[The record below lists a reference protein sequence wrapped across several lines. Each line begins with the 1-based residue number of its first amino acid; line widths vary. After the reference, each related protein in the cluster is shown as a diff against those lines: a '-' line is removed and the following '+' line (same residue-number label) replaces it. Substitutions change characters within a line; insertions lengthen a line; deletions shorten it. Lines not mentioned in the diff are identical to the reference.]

1 MAALRWAAHP
11 LPRGNMATLQG
22 APGHWGHWGPGLLGP
37 RPASSPFHDDHQAGR
52 ALVGKPSDLESRYAI
67 VSAQK
72 CRFEPAPQVHVLA
85 PSLPPPS
92 ILARYVITG
101 DVFLAMV
108 SKGPPALNPWEM
120 QALDYQFPSQLMT
133 EPEGSPRSE
142 WRQLE
147 DPVMYP
153 GLYSTSGYDMMDI
166 LQLRV
171 TGRPN
176 PQIELG
182 AVDCSVAL
190 TLCDLNLPDQPI
202 VYASD
207 SFCELTGYSK
217 AEVLG
222 RNCRFLQSPGG
233 AMATAAKSGSGTD
246 KAAVHRMRL
255 AVHARKEI
263 QLKLTNFKKNGQ
275 RFKNVVSIVPID
287 LDTTGS
293 HYAVGF
299 HVEAN

>member
-1 MAALRWAAHP
+1 MASEA
-11 LPRGNMATLQG
+11 
-22 APGHWGHWGPGLLGP
+22 
-37 RPASSPFHDDHQAGR
+37 
-52 ALVGKPSDLESRYAI
+52 
-67 VSAQK
+67 
-72 CRFEPAPQVHVLA
+72 
-85 PSLPPPS
+85 PPP
-92 ILARYVITG
+92 
-101 DVFLAMV
+101 M
-108 SKGPPALNPWEM
+108 NPWEM
-120 QALDYQFPSQLMT
+120 QALDYQFRSQHVT
-133 EPEGSPRSE
+133 EPEGNPRSE

-147 DPVMYP
+147 DPVIYP
-153 GLYSTSGYDMMDI
+153 GLYSASGYDVMDI
-166 LQLRV
+166 LLRV

-190 TLCDLNLPDQPI
+190 TLCDLDLPDQPI

-222 RNCRFLQSPGG
+222 RNCRFLQFPGG
-233 AMATAAKSGSGTD
+233 GKVTATKSGSGTD
-246 KAAVHRMRL
+246 KAAVQRMRQ

-263 QLKLTNFKKNGQ
+263 QLKLTNFRKNGQ

-287 LDTTGS
+287 LNASGS

-299 HVEAN
+299 HVEVN

>member
-1 MAALRWAAHP
+1 MA
-11 LPRGNMATLQG
+11 
-22 APGHWGHWGPGLLGP
+22 
-37 RPASSPFHDDHQAGR
+37 
-52 ALVGKPSDLESRYAI
+52 
-67 VSAQK
+67 
-72 CRFEPAPQVHVLA
+72 
-85 PSLPPPS
+85 
-92 ILARYVITG
+92 
-101 DVFLAMV
+101 
-108 SKGPPALNPWEM
+108 SKGPPPMNPWEM
-120 QALDYQFPSQLMT
+120 HALDYQFPSQHMT
-133 EPEGSPRSE
+133 ESEGNPRSE

-153 GLYSTSGYDMMDI
+153 GLYSASGYDMISI
-166 LQLRV
+166 LLRV

-190 TLCDLNLPDQPI
+190 TLCDLDLPDQPI

-207 SFCELTGYSK
+207 SFCELTGYSR

-222 RNCRFLQSPGG
+222 RNCRFLQSSGG
-233 AMATAAKSGSGTD
+233 GKAIPAKLGSCAD
-246 KAAVHRMRL
+246 KAAVRRMRR

-287 LDTTGS
+287 MDASGS

-299 HVEAN
+299 HVEVN